1 MAERKNFFRDSK
13 DVQSVMMRMGVD
25 YVAALDELCT
35 VNDRSRREIV
45 EILIDEAYQE
55 YLNDKNARINPI

>member
-1 MAERKNFFRDSK
+1 MSDRKNYFRNAA
-13 DVQSVMMRMGVD
+13 DVQSVMMRMGKD
-25 YVAALDELCT
+25 YVSALDELCV

-55 YLNDKNARINPI
+55 YLGDNTARITPL